1 MRKLL
6 HFHSFIRS
14 YLEELK
20 KSLDELDAQKI
31 NEAIQIL
38 YHAYKN
44 NKHVFIIGNG
54 GGASTASHMACDLGK
69 GTLARVY
76 DEKEKRFKVMSL
88 TDNVAILT
96 AFGNDVSFDDVFVQ
110 QLRNLVQKDDVVV
123 VLSGSGNSINLI
135 KAVRYAIKMGA
146 KTIGFLGFKTGGKL
160 GKIVDCPLLI
170 RSMHYG
176 PCEDVQLVLDHII
189 VSSLAQLKHASNRK
203 GSLVRNRA
211 IPFLTP

>member
-1 MRKLL
+1 MNKS
-6 HFHSFIRS
+6 FSVYSFIRS

-20 KSLDELDAQKI
+20 KSLDELDAEKI

-38 YHAYKN
+38 YQAYKI

-96 AFGNDVSFDDVFVQ
+96 AFGNDLSFDEVFVQ

-135 KAVRYAIKMGA
+135 KAVRYAAKIGA
-146 KTIGFLGFKTGGKL
+146 KTIGFLGFKTGGRL
-160 GKIVDCPLLI
+160 GKIVDCPILI
-170 RSMHYG
+170 KSMHYG
-176 PCEDVQLVLDHII
+176 PCEDVQLVLDHIV
-189 VSSLAQLKHASNRK
+189 VSSLARLKHASK
-203 GSLVRNRA
+203 GKVSLKFNRA
-211 IPFLTP
+211 VPFLKR